1 MFYFRGMGRI
11 FMNFIEVK
19 NVSFRYSEDSEDFV
33 IKDLNLVIKKGEFV
47 AIIGPNGS
55 GKSTLAKL
63 FNALMVPSRGDVI
76 VKGMNTRD
84 KDKIWDIRKTVGLVF
99 QNPDNQLVASIVEE
113 DVAFGPENLGIP
125 PAEIRQ
131 RVENA
136 LKAVG
141 MYNYKDFAVHLLSGG
156 QKQRVAIAGLLAMLP
171 ECIVLDEPTAMLD
184 PVGRK
189 EVINTV
195 TKLNREKGITVIY
208 ITHFMDETLA
218 ADRILVMDNGR
229 IVLEDTPINVFKRI
243 ELLKGLNLDV
253 PPMVELAYLLNK
265 EGVPVNQNIITID
278 EMVNEICQ
286 LL

>member
-1 MFYFRGMGRI
+1 
-11 FMNFIEVK
+11 MNFIEVK
-19 NVSFRYSEDSEDFV
+19 NVSFKYSEDSEDFI
-33 IKDLNLVIKKGEFV
+33 IKNLSLVINKGEFI

-63 FNALMVPSRGDVI
+63 FNALIVPSCGDVI
-76 VKGMNTRD
+76 VKGMNTKD
-84 KDKIWDIRKTVGLVF
+84 KDKIWDIRRTVGLVF

-125 PAEIRQ
+125 PEEIRK

-136 LKAVG
+136 LKSVG
-141 MYNYKDFAVHLLSGG
+141 MYRYRDFAVHLLSGG

-184 PVGRK
+184 PLGRK

-195 TKLNREKGITVIY
+195 TKLNKEKGITVIY
-208 ITHFMDETLA
+208 ITHFMEETLA
-218 ADRILVMDNGR
+218 ADRILLMNEGE
-229 IVLEDTPINVFKRI
+229 ILLEDIPVNVFKKV
-243 ELLKGLNLDV
+243 ELLKKLNLDV
-253 PPMVELAYLLNK
+253 PPMMELAYLLNK
-265 EGVPVNQNIITID
+265 EGIPVNQNILTID
-278 EMVNEICQ
+278 EMVDELCR